1 MRSVTVI
8 HSPLISGASCGW
20 ASKLFTENH
29 IGSPAL
35 FCSSSEKSIT
45 LNDKGLT
52 EVGPVKHGQSRQRAE
67 GRLQR
72 YVVWTGTDENKK
84 IKIDRMMEKWGGGA
98 IKLEMVCS
106 PQCVHVGE
114 YYGGKRWQSWG
125 DVTRRLPQLGGD
137 WLVAD
142 VSSRPPPF
150 SSSVQRWKVD
160 QLHRENVLD
169 WGWAGVKM
177 LKPVLYWAIERTG
190 IPTFSTA
197 EAGECH

>member
-1 MRSVTVI
+1 M
-8 HSPLISGASCGW
+8 
-20 ASKLFTENH
+20 E
-29 IGSPAL
+29 PAVAEPPN
-35 FCSSSEKSIT
+35 CSLKITLALLDKSIT

-72 YVVWTGTDENKK
+72 YVVWTGTDERKK

-114 YYGGKRWQSWG
+114 YYRGKRWRSWG
-125 DVTRRLPQLGGD
+125 DVTRKLPQLGGD
-137 WLVAD
+137 WLVTD

-160 QLHRENVLD
+160 QLHRENVLHV
-169 WGWAGVKM
+169 AETGVG
-177 LKPVLYWAIERTG
+177 PVSKCSNQFYIE
-190 IPTFSTA
+190 P
-197 EAGECH
+197 